1 MKLIAATNNAHKVVE
16 FKRILEP
23 LGFTV
28 LSQKEAGIHVE
39 AEETGTTFEEN
50 AYLKAKA
57 VYDASGLPTV
67 ADDSGIAVDALNGAP
82 GVYSA
87 RYGGPGLNDVDR
99 YEKLLHE
106 MDGVPDEKRTAR
118 FVCAISLILSSDQV
132 FGFIGVCEGKI
143 GYDPRGENGFGYD
156 PIFMV
161 GDKST
166 AELLP
171 EDKDKISH
179 RGQAL
184 RKMEQM
190 LSAMQNGEANK

>member
-87 RYGGPGLNDVDR
+87 RYGGPSLKDVDR

-132 FGFIGVCEGKI
+132 FGFTGVCEGKI
-143 GYDPRGENGFGYD
+143 GYGPRGENGFGYD